1 MNDRRTTWWLLPR
14 RALTTGL
21 IVTGHVVAALPL
33 AATRRGRAGLAH
45 RARLLL
51 TALGPLFVK
60 GGQLLSTR
68 RDLVPEHW
76 CDALG
81 TLADEVRPP
90 RRSAVARTLR
100 EAGLQDAFAE
110 FGWEPIACGSI
121 ASVHRARLAD
131 GRLVA
136 VKVQR
141 HGLRPVLEAD
151 LRLALLGARAGRVM
165 PSMRRLPAE
174 EMIGQLG
181 GAVLRQLDFAA
192 EREALV
198 ALRRN
203 FTEETGMRIP
213 APVAELSG
221 PTVLTMEYVAGIVR
235 FRPVGMTT
243 DRRREVVRDVLKAV
257 YRMLFVD
264 GLVHCDL
271 HPGNLCL
278 DGEGQVVVLDA
289 GFVVRLP
296 DAVRRSFAGF
306 FLNMAQGNGPTC
318 ADIVLDSAA
327 GLPADLDREGFRA
340 AVTELVDEVYGAL
353 SGDFEL
359 SAFAPRL
366 FRIQRDF
373 GVFAAAEFAFP
384 LLSLLVL
391 EGMIKEFDSEVDF
404 QAEAV
409 PVLMASFAKDV
420 RIDAERRA
428 EEAARATAPSTKSPT
443 RP

>member
-1 MNDRRTTWWLLPR
+1 VREQRTSWWLLPKR
-14 RALTTGL
+14 GCATAL
-21 IVTGHVVAALPL
+21 IITGHLIAALPHTVTRGGRSRL
-33 AATRRGRAGLAH
+33 ADRAP
-45 RARLLL
+45 RLL
-51 TALGPLFVK
+51 TALGPFFVK
-60 GGQLLSTR
+60 AGQLLSTR

-81 TLADEVRPP
+81 ELADEVRQP
-90 RRSAVARTLR
+90 RRAAVARTLV
-100 EAGLQDAFAE
+100 EAGFSDAFAE
-110 FGWEPIACGSI
+110 FDWEPVACGSI

-131 GRLVA
+131 GTEVA

-141 HGLRPVLEAD
+141 HGIRPVLEAD

-165 PSMRRLPAE
+165 PSMRDLPAA

-181 GAVLRQLDFAA
+181 GAVLRQLDFTA
-192 EREALV
+192 ERDSLL

-203 FTEETGMRIP
+203 LGDYTELRIP
-213 APVAELSG
+213 APVEGLCG
-221 PTVLTMEYVAGIVR
+221 PTVLTMEFVRDIGR
-235 FRPVGMTT
+235 FRPYGMTMA
-243 DRRREVVRDVLKAV
+243 RRQEVVRDVLRAV

-278 DGEGQVVVLDA
+278 DGEGRVVVLDA
-289 GFVVRLP
+289 GFVVQLP

-306 FLNMAQGNGPTC
+306 FLNMAQGNGPKC
-318 ADIVLDSAA
+318 ADIVLESAA
-327 GLPADLDREGFRA
+327 RLPADLDREGFRS
-340 AVTELVDEVYGAL
+340 AVTELVDEVAGAL
-353 SGDFEL
+353 SKDFDL
-359 SAFAPRL
+359 GAFAPRL
-366 FRIQRDF
+366 FKLQRDF

-420 RIDAERRA
+420 QVDAERR
-428 EEAARATAPSTKSPT
+428 ESAADDDQAA
-443 RP
+443 